1 MPADRLDPLTLE
13 ILWQRLITVADQM
26 STTLARTAFS
36 TTITASNDYG
46 CVLIDADARCIAH
59 AHRSLPIFNRTMP
72 YTTGIILEKFG
83 RENIKPGDVFISNDP
98 WQNAGHNPD
107 ITVITPFFKGGTLV
121 GFAAS
126 IAHHADVG
134 GAIDTNQV
142 TDSFEEGLLIPL
154 THLYRAGALNQ
165 TALDFIAANVRL
177 PTAVIGD
184 IHAQAAANQTGAER
198 CLALLDEYNLPDLSL
213 VSREIQDRSERAMR
227 AAIAALPDGVYH
239 SKVSVDEL
247 DQPLQIVCTLAVRGD
262 EIHIDFAGTSPQQP
276 RGAINVTFT
285 FTHGQI
291 SYALKAT
298 LLPDVPGNDGCYR
311 PIQASAPPGCIL
323 NAQRPASVSQR
334 HRIGAHIFG
343 AVLQALAEVLPA
355 RVIAGSGFLVST
367 RVFATDSGGI
377 KHSYLFSAGGM
388 GANAGADGIS
398 SVQTPALAGAVPVEL
413 FELAVPILTRCR
425 EFITDSGGAGRQ
437 RGGLAQRME
446 LQLLPGFDGAATVS
460 VHAAG
465 QNVPPFGLR
474 GGQGG
479 APAEILR
486 DGAVLSRAE
495 KVQRA
500 SALSLDDPASSVGF
514 QTAAGGGYGPPA
526 ERPVEAVC
534 ADVRDGF
541 VSREAA
547 AEYYGVLL
555 KPGSLQPDAG
565 ATAARR
571 AAMAAKTPPQAQ

>member
-1 MPADRLDPLTLE
+1 MPDTLDPLTLE

-46 CVLIDADARCIAH
+46 CVLIDADAHCIAH

-72 YTTGIILEKFG
+72 YTTSIVLERFG
-83 RENIKPGDVFISNDP
+83 RQNIKPGDVFISNDP

-107 ITVITPFFKGGTLV
+107 ITVITPFFKGDALV

-134 GAIDTNQV
+134 GAVDTNQV

-154 THLYRAGALNQ
+154 VHLYRAGQINQ

-184 IHAQAAANQTGAER
+184 IHAQVAANQTGAER
-198 CLALLDEYNLPDLSL
+198 CLALLDEYDLPDLQNL
-213 VSREIQDRSERAMR
+213 SREIQDRSEAAMR
-227 AAIAALPDGVYH
+227 AAISALPDGVYH
-239 SKVSVDEL
+239 STVVVDEL
-247 DQPLQIVCTLAVRGD
+247 DQPLKLVCSLEVRGD
-262 EIHIDFAGTSPQQP
+262 EIVIDFSGTSPQQP

-311 PIQASAPPGCIL
+311 PIHASAPTGCIL

-343 AVLQALAEVLPA
+343 AVLQALSEVLPD

-367 RVFATDSGGI
+367 RVFARSAENEI

-388 GANAGADGIS
+388 GANVNDSGIS
-398 SVQTPALAGAVPVEL
+398 TVQVPALAGAVPVEL
-413 FELAVPILTRCR
+413 FEIAVPILTRCR
-425 EFITDSGGAGRQ
+425 EFITDSGGPGAQ

-446 LQLLPGFDGAATVS
+446 LQLLPGYAGSVTVS

-474 GGQGG
+474 GGRGG
-479 APAEILR
+479 TPAEILR
-486 DGAVLSRAE
+486 DGEVLSRLE
-495 KVQRA
+495 KVQYA
-500 SALSLDDPASSVGF
+500 SALPLSDGSVSVGF
-514 QTAAGGGYGPPA
+514 MTAAGGGYGPPQ
-526 ERPVEAVC
+526 ERAVELVQ
-534 ADVRDGF
+534 ADVRDGL
-541 VSREAA
+541 VSLAQA
-547 AEYYGVLL
+547 AEVYGVVLD
-555 KPGSLQPDAG
+555 PVTLQPDRS
-565 ATAARR
+565 ATRELR
-571 AAMAAKTPPQAQ
+571 ESM

>member
-1 MPADRLDPLTLE
+1 MPDKCLDPLTLE

-46 CVLIDADARCIAH
+46 CVLIDADAQCIAH

-83 RENIKPGDVFISNDP
+83 RDNIFPGDVFISNDP
-98 WQNAGHNPD
+98 WENAGHNPD
-107 ITVITPFFKGGTLV
+107 ITVITPFFQDAVLV

-142 TDSFEEGLLIPL
+142 RDSFEEGLLIPL
-154 THLYRAGALNQ
+154 VHLYRAGEVNQ
-165 TALDFIAANVRL
+165 TVLDFVAANVRL
-177 PTAVIGD
+177 PTAAIGD
-184 IHAQAAANQTGAER
+184 IHAQVAANQTGAER
-198 CLALLDEYNLPDLSL
+198 CLALLEEYDLPDLSA
-213 VSREIQDRSERAMR
+213 VSAEIHNRSEKAMR
-227 AAIAALPDGVYH
+227 SAIAALPDGVYH
-239 SKVSVDEL
+239 SRVVVDEL
-247 DQPLQIVCTLAVRGD
+247 DQPLQLVCALEVRAD
-262 EIHIDFAGTSPQQP
+262 EIYIDFTGTSPQQP

-311 PIQASAPPGCIL
+311 PIHVSAPPGCIL

-343 AVLQALAEVLPA
+343 AVIQALSEVLPDQ
-355 RVIAGSGFLVST
+355 VIAGSGFLVST
-367 RVFATDSGGI
+367 RVFANASADNSI
-377 KHSYLFSAGGM
+377 SHSYLFSAGGM
-388 GANAGADGIS
+388 GANAQANGIS
-398 SVQTPALAGAVPVEL
+398 TVQVPALAGAVPVEL
-413 FELAVPILTRCR
+413 FEITVPILTRCR
-425 EFITDSGGAGRQ
+425 EFIPDSGGAGRQ

-446 LQLLPGFDGAATVS
+446 LQLLPGFAGTATVS

-486 DGAVLSRAE
+486 DGVVLSRAE
-495 KVQRA
+495 KVRHA
-500 SALSLDDPASSVGF
+500 GALPLTDTEASVGF
-514 QTAAGGGYGPPA
+514 ETAAGGGYGPPG
-526 ERPVEAVC
+526 ERAVESVQ
-534 ADVRDGF
+534 ADVRDGL
-541 VSREAA
+541 VSLEQAA
-547 AEYYGVLL
+547 AVYGVAID
-555 KPGSLQPDAG
+555 PDTLQLD
-565 ATAARR
+565 TK
-571 AAMAAKTPPQAQ
+571 AMEANHSQL

>member
-1 MPADRLDPLTLE
+1 MADNGIDPLTLE

-46 CVLIDADARCIAH
+46 CVLIDADAQCVAH

-72 YTTGIILEKFG
+72 YTTSLILKRFG
-83 RENIKPGDVFISNDP
+83 REDIEPGDVFISNDP
-98 WQNAGHNPD
+98 WENAGHNPD
-107 ITVITPFFKGGTLV
+107 ITVITPFFKGGALA

-134 GAIDTNQV
+134 GAVDTNQV
-142 TDSFEEGLLIPL
+142 RDSYEEGLLIPL
-154 THLYRAGALNQ
+154 VKLYHAGEINQ

-184 IHAQAAANQTGAER
+184 IHAQAAANQTGVER
-198 CLALLDEYNLPDLSL
+198 CLALLDEYGLPDLRALSA
-213 VSREIQDRSERAMR
+213 EIQDRSERAMR
-227 AAIAALPDGVYH
+227 AAIAALPDGFYR
-239 SKVSVDEL
+239 SKVVVDEL
-247 DQPLQIVCTLAVRGD
+247 DQPLQLVCTLEVRGD
-262 EIHIDFAGTSPQQP
+262 EIYIDFSGTSPQQP

-311 PIQASAPPGCIL
+311 PIHASAPPGCVL
-323 NAQRPASVSQR
+323 NARKPASVSQR

-343 AVLQALAEVLPA
+343 AVIQALAEVLPDS
-355 RVIAGSGFLVST
+355 VIAGSGFLVST
-367 RVFATDSGGI
+367 RVFADAADKSI
-377 KHSYLFSAGGM
+377 SHSYLFSAGGM
-388 GANAGADGIS
+388 GANARTNGIS
-398 SVQTPALAGAVPVEL
+398 TVQVPALAGAVPVEL
-413 FELAVPILTRCR
+413 FEITVPIVTRCR
-425 EFITDSGGAGRQ
+425 EFIPDSGGAGRQ

-446 LQLLPGFDGAATVS
+446 LSLLPGFDGRATVS

-474 GGQGG
+474 GGDGG
-479 APAEILR
+479 APAQILR
-486 DGAVLSRAE
+486 DGVVLSRAE
-495 KVQRA
+495 KVRHA
-500 SALSLDDPASSVGF
+500 SALPLLDTRATVGF
-514 QTAAGGGYGPPA
+514 ETAAGGGYGPPK
-526 ERPVEAVC
+526 EREIASVQ
-534 ADVRDGF
+534 ADVRDGL
-541 VSREAA
+541 VSLERAA
-547 AEYYGVLL
+547 SVYGVILDPKSLEIDL
-555 KPGSLQPDAG
+555 K

-571 AAMAAKTPPQAQ
+571 NEM

>member
-1 MPADRLDPLTLE
+1 MPETVFDPLTLE

-46 CVLIDADARCIAH
+46 CVLIDADAQCIAH
-59 AHRSLPIFNRTMP
+59 AQRSLPIFNRTMP
-72 YTTGIILEKFG
+72 YTTGLILERFG
-83 RENIKPGDVFISNDP
+83 RGGIRPGDVFISNDP
-98 WQNAGHNPD
+98 WENAGHNPD
-107 ITVITPFFKGGTLV
+107 ITVITPFFKGGALM

-134 GAIDTNQV
+134 GAVDTNQV
-142 TDSFEEGLLIPL
+142 RDSFEEGLLIPL
-154 THLYRAGALNQ
+154 VKLYRAGEINQ
-165 TALDFIAANVRL
+165 TALDFVAANVRL

-184 IHAQAAANQTGAER
+184 IHAQVAANQTGAER
-198 CLALLDEYNLPDLSL
+198 CLALLDEYNLPDLRA
-213 VSREIQDRSERAMR
+213 VSAEIQRRSEEAMR
-227 AAIAALPDGVYH
+227 AAIAALPDGVYR
-239 SKVSVDEL
+239 SKVVVDEL
-247 DQPLQIVCTLAVRGD
+247 DQPLSLVCRLDVRGD
-262 EIHIDFAGTSPQQP
+262 EIFIDFSGTSPQQP

-311 PIQASAPPGCIL
+311 PIHASAPPGCIL

-343 AVLQALAEVLPA
+343 AVIQALADVLPE

-367 RVFATDSGGI
+367 RVFASAADGASS
-377 KHSYLFSAGGM
+377 HSYLFSAGGM
-388 GANAGADGIS
+388 GANARTNGIS
-398 SVQTPALAGAVPVEL
+398 TVQVPALAGAVPVEL
-413 FELAVPILTRCR
+413 FEITVPILTRCR
-425 EFITDSGGAGRQ
+425 EFIPDSGGAGRQ
-437 RGGLAQRME
+437 RGGLAQVLE
-446 LQLLPGFDGAATVS
+446 LQLLPGFEGTAIVS

-486 DGAVLSRAE
+486 DGVVLSRAE
-495 KVQRA
+495 KVRHA
-500 SALSLDDPASSVGF
+500 SALQLAETDASVGF
-514 QTAAGGGYGPPA
+514 QTAAGGGYGKPS
-526 ERPVEAVC
+526 ERAIEGVQ
-534 ADVRDGF
+534 ADVRDGL
-541 VSREAA
+541 VSLEKAA
-547 AEYYGVLL
+547 SAYGVILE
-555 KPGSLQPDAG
+555 PESLGIDLE
-565 ATAARR
+565 ATNAKRR
-571 AAMAAKTPPQAQ
+571 EI

>member
-1 MPADRLDPLTLE
+1 MPANSLDPLTLE

-46 CVLIDADARCIAH
+46 CVLIDADAHCIAH

-72 YTTGIILEKFG
+72 YTTGIVLEKFG
-83 RENIKPGDVFISNDP
+83 RDNIRPGDIFISNDP
-98 WQNAGHNPD
+98 WENAGHNPD
-107 ITVITPFFKGGTLV
+107 ITVITPFFKDGGLV

-142 TDSFEEGLLIPL
+142 TDSYEEGLLIPL
-154 THLYRAGALNQ
+154 VHLYRAGELNQ
-165 TALDFIAANVRL
+165 IVLDFVEANVRL
-177 PTAVIGD
+177 PTAVVGD
-184 IHAQAAANQTGAER
+184 IHAQVAANQTGAER
-198 CLALLDEYNLPDLSL
+198 CLALLEEYNLPDLRL
-213 VSREIQDRSERAMR
+213 VSREIQSRSEKAMR
-227 AAIAALPDGVYH
+227 AAIDALPDGVYH
-239 SKVSVDEL
+239 SKVIVDEL
-247 DQPLQIVCTLAVRGD
+247 DQPLQIVCTLEVRGD
-262 EIHIDFAGTSPQQP
+262 EIQIDFSGTSPQQP

-311 PIQASAPPGCIL
+311 PIRASAPPGCIL

-343 AVLQALAEVLPA
+343 AVLQALAEVLPE

-367 RVFATDSGGI
+367 RVFANAADDSAI
-377 KHSYLFSAGGM
+377 RHSYLFSAGGM
-388 GANAGADGIS
+388 GANANANGIS
-398 SVQTPALAGAVPVEL
+398 TVQVPALAGAVPVEL
-413 FELAVPILTRCR
+413 FEIAVPILTRCR
-425 EFITDSGGAGRQ
+425 EFIPDSGGAGRQ

-446 LQLLPGFDGAATVS
+446 LQLLPDFAGSATVS

-465 QNVPPFGLR
+465 QNVPPFGLS

-479 APAEILR
+479 SPAEILR
-486 DGAVLSRAE
+486 DGKVLSREE
-495 KVQRA
+495 KVQHA
-500 SALSLDDPASSVGF
+500 SALPLDNADVTVGF
-514 QTAAGGGYGPPA
+514 DTAAGGGYGPPH
-526 ERPVEAVC
+526 ERAIEQVR
-534 ADVRDGF
+534 ADVRDGL
-541 VSREAA
+541 VSLEGA
-547 AEYYGVLL
+547 AETYGVVLEPVSLL
-555 KPGSLQPDAG
+555 PDLQ
-565 ATAARR
+565 ATEARR
-571 AAMAAKTPPQAQ
+571 NKL

>member
-1 MPADRLDPLTLE
+1 MAKTGIDPLTLE

-46 CVLIDADARCIAH
+46 CVLIDADAQCIVH

-72 YTTGIILEKFG
+72 YTTSLILKRFG
-83 RENIKPGDVFISNDP
+83 LENIVPGDVFISNDP
-98 WQNAGHNPD
+98 WENAGHNPD
-107 ITVITPFFKGGTLV
+107 ITVITPFFKGGALV

-134 GAIDTNQV
+134 GAVDTNQV
-142 TDSFEEGLLIPL
+142 RDSYEEGLLIPL
-154 THLYRAGALNQ
+154 VKLYHEGAINQ

-198 CLALLDEYNLPDLSL
+198 CLELLDEYGLPDLRVLST
-213 VSREIQDRSERAMR
+213 EIQDRSERAMR
-227 AAIAALPDGVYH
+227 AAIAALPDGVYR
-239 SKVSVDEL
+239 SKVVVDEL
-247 DQPLQIVCTLAVRGD
+247 DQPLKLVCTLEVRGD
-262 EIHIDFAGTSPQQP
+262 EIYIDFSGTSPQQP

-311 PIQASAPPGCIL
+311 PIHASAPPGCIL
-323 NAQRPASVSQR
+323 NARKPASVSQR

-343 AVLQALAEVLPA
+343 AVIQALAEVLPDS
-355 RVIAGSGFLVST
+355 VIAGSGFLVST
-367 RVFATDSGGI
+367 RVFADAAADESI
-377 KHSYLFSAGGM
+377 SHSYLFSAGGM
-388 GANAGADGIS
+388 GANARTNGIS
-398 SVQTPALAGAVPVEL
+398 TVQVPALAGAVPVEL
-413 FELAVPILTRCR
+413 FEITVPILTRCR
-425 EFITDSGGAGRQ
+425 EFIPDSGGAGRQ

-446 LQLLPGFDGAATVS
+446 LSLLPRFEGRAIVS

-474 GGQGG
+474 GGEGG
-479 APAEILR
+479 APAQILR
-486 DGAVLSRAE
+486 DGVVLSRAE
-495 KVQRA
+495 KVRHA
-500 SALSLDDPASSVGF
+500 SALPLTDTVATVGF
-514 QTAAGGGYGPPA
+514 ETAAGGGYGPPK
-526 ERPVEAVC
+526 EREPASVQ
-534 ADVRDGF
+534 ADVRDGL
-541 VSREAA
+541 VSLERAA
-547 AEYYGVLL
+547 ATYGVVLDPDSLEIDL
-555 KPGSLQPDAG
+555 K
-565 ATAARR
+565 ATAAKRR
-571 AAMAAKTPPQAQ
+571 SL